1 MKESTI
7 QIQICAELSEL
18 GLFYFSIPNERWGL
32 PPAVLVQMK
41 KMGLTPGMPDLCVLH
56 DGKPYFL
63 EVKTPN
69 TKLSSKQIIIHKV
82 LKENGFNVA
91 IVRSVEE
98 AMFFLHNWGLAH
110 WRVI

>member
-7 QIQICAELSEL
+7 QIQICTKLSEL
-18 GLFYFSIPNERWGL
+18 GLFYFSIPNERWEI

-63 EVKTPN
+63 EVKKPQEG
-69 TKLSSKQIIIHKV
+69 LSSKQIIIHKV

-98 AMFFLHNWGLAH
+98 AMFFLHDWGLAH
-110 WRVI
+110 RRVI